1 MASIEDLKSTING
14 GGGLAQQNQYMVQ
27 MPNVPGT
34 NFTAA
39 ERNILCRTTRL
50 PGRQILTAQRDIG
63 LMKQQMGIGYAVSDI
78 AMSFHVLNDYKSK
91 DYFDKWQNQVVDQ
104 QTQQIRFAN
113 EYKKPVDIYHFK
125 KGQSFQIFDK
135 NFRVFGINFNIDIE
149 LGRSAQGIYGVQ
161 LLDAFPVT
169 VNGIDLADGSND
181 ATVEVSVSLSYRN
194 WKQIK

>member
-1 MASIEDLKSTING
+1 MFYL
-14 GGGLAQQNQYMVQ
+14 
-27 MPNVPGT
+27 
-34 NFTAA
+34 
-39 ERNILCRTTRL
+39 
-50 PGRQILTAQRDIG
+50 
-63 LMKQQMGIGYAVSDI
+63 
-78 AMSFHVLNDYKSK
+78 
-91 DYFDKWQNQVVDQ
+91 
-104 QTQQIRFAN
+104 
-113 EYKKPVDIYHFK
+113 
-125 KGQSFQIFDK
+125 QIFDK